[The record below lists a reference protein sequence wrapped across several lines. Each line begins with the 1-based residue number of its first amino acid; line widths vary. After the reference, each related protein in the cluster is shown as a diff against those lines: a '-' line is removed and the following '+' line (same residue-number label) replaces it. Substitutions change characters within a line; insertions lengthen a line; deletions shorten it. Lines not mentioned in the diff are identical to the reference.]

1 MVRRAQKFM
10 RYTVVVA
17 VILTL
22 SGKFLGFIKDVVLAS
37 FFGAG
42 VRTDAYFIANL
53 IPGLVWLAILTTIS
67 AAFLPQYVK
76 LKQAGEGEEIAF
88 TQQAVRLYCYLA
100 LFLAV
105 VGFVFAKQIVQL
117 SAHAATSETQQLAV
131 TLTRIMVIGFI
142 FTGYVGIQNVLQQVH
157 GRFLSPL
164 VVPVTNNMIMISAI
178 IIASYF
184 DNIAIAVAGA
194 VLAWLLQAPIQ
205 RWQTRH
211 MYTVQFEWRVS
222 KQTWRRLSLL
232 SVPIALAV
240 FLDQLNIFIGIT
252 IASGFGPGAISHL
265 NYASRLALFAAG
277 LFSWLVSYF
286 FFPSLAE
293 NAAKE
298 DHAANGRLLTRGLSI
313 ILLTTAPIAAVGL
326 AMRTEIVTLIY
337 GRGAFTAKDVT
348 ETAMV
353 FGFYGLGIIFISM
366 REMLNRT
373 FFSYQKTVTPLLIG
387 VGAAIVNLA
396 VSLILSRQI
405 GVAGIAVGATA
416 GALFFSIFQ
425 IGLLRMWKPVLITRQ
440 LGMIFAIAVAASV
453 ISYASARWSLDLI
466 TDWHFFA
473 RLCSISFVALAV
485 YLVAAVTLSRIAR
498 MNVTALR
505 NLMTGHDE

>member
-1 MVRRAQKFM
+1 MVAAKKNLM
-10 RYTVVVA
+10 RYTVIVA
-17 VILTL
+17 VILSL
-22 SGKFLGFIKDVVLAS
+22 SGKFLAFIKDVVLAS
-37 FFGAG
+37 LFGAG
-42 VRTDAYFIANL
+42 VGTDAYFIANL

-67 AAFLPQYVK
+67 ATFLPQYVK
-76 LKQAGEGEEIAF
+76 LKQTGEGEEITFA
-88 TQQAVRLYCYLA
+88 QQAVRLYFYLA

-117 SAHAATSETQQLAV
+117 SAHAAPSETQQLAV
-131 TLTRIMVIGFI
+131 HLTRIMVIGFI

-164 VVPVTNNMIMISAI
+164 IVPVTNNMTMISAI
-178 IIASYF
+178 IIASYY
-184 DNIAIAVAGA
+184 DNIAIAVGGA
-194 VLAWLLQAPIQ
+194 VLAWLFQTPIQ

-211 MYTVQFEWRVS
+211 IYAVQFDWRVS
-222 KQTWRRLSLL
+222 PQTWARLSLL

-293 NAAKE
+293 NAAKQ
-298 DHAANGRLLTRGLSI
+298 DHAANGRLLTRSLSI

-326 AMRTEIVTLIY
+326 AMRTEIVTLVY

-396 VSLILSRQI
+396 VSLILSPQI
-405 GVAGIAVGATA
+405 GVAGIALGAAA
-416 GALFFSIFQ
+416 GALFFAILQ
-425 IGLLRMWKPVLITRQ
+425 IGLLWMWKPVLITRQ
-440 LGMIFAIAVAASV
+440 LGVIFGIAVAASAV
-453 ISYASARWSLDLI
+453 SYAAARLSLDQI

-473 RLCSISFVALAV
+473 RLCSISVVALTV
-485 YLVAAVTLSRIAR
+485 YLVAVVTLSRIAG
-498 MNVTALR
+498 MDLMVLR
-505 NLMTGHDE
+505 NLMTGNDE

>member
-1 MVRRAQKFM
+1 M
-10 RYTVVVA
+10 
-17 VILTL
+17 
-22 SGKFLGFIKDVVLAS
+22 
-37 FFGAG
+37 
-42 VRTDAYFIANL
+42 
-53 IPGLVWLAILTTIS
+53 
-67 AAFLPQYVK
+67 
-76 LKQAGEGEEIAF
+76 
-88 TQQAVRLYCYLA
+88 
-100 LFLAV
+100 
-105 VGFVFAKQIVQL
+105 
-117 SAHAATSETQQLAV
+117 
-131 TLTRIMVIGFI
+131 
-142 FTGYVGIQNVLQQVH
+142 
-157 GRFLSPL
+157 
-164 VVPVTNNMIMISAI
+164 
-178 IIASYF
+178 
-184 DNIAIAVAGA
+184 
-194 VLAWLLQAPIQ
+194 
-205 RWQTRH
+205 
-211 MYTVQFEWRVS
+211 
-222 KQTWRRLSLL
+222 SLL